1 MKPYYIWKT
10 GDTWWKVAYKKYGDE
25 TRYRDIIEANPQFSP
40 VRLPTPGTRLDIP
53 TTLPDTP
60 QSRTVESDPTQYY
73 FPWVDP
79 NEYYRRL
86 YDYNGIALWF
96 VNDINGPVIG

>member
-1 MKPYYIWKT
+1 MSPYYTWKP

-25 TRYRDIIEANPQFSP
+25 TRYREIIEANPRYSP
-40 VRLPTPGTRLDIP
+40 VKLPAVGTSLRIP
-53 TTLPDTP
+53 QTLPDSP
-60 QSRTVESDPTQYY
+60 LSRTTQADPDQYY

-79 NEYYRRL
+79 NAYYERL

-96 VNDINGPVIG
+96 VNDINGPTLN

>member
-1 MKPYYIWKT
+1 MKPYYIWKS

-25 TRYRDIIEANPQFSP
+25 TRYREIIEVNPQFSVVKVP
-40 VRLPTPGTRLDIP
+40 DPGTRINIP
-53 TTLPDTP
+53 TTLQDSPFNRSASDT
-60 QSRTVESDPTQYY
+60 DDQYY

-79 NEYYRRL
+79 KEYYERL